1 MVTSISANAAGNIV
15 GGLSAELMCSRLSR
29 MFYEAPE
36 RGTVYSWEIELTLL
50 QMLRLATN
58 PSLTLSYLLQLSMR
72 CNVEAY
78 GLKWAGH

>member
-1 MVTSISANAAGNIV
+1 
-15 GGLSAELMCSRLSR
+15 